1 LVEVKLMTL
10 TWIAAISL
18 LALIL
23 VLLVVPALD
32 VRLSRRVAN
41 PIVLAALLLALALA
55 ISNGIGYAEDPD
67 VAEVLGVISGVLV
80 AAGLFVVALAAARF
94 AAGDDIGS
102 LGAASRTTNED
113 RAGLI

>member
-1 LVEVKLMTL
+1 MTL

-23 VLLVVPALD
+23 VLLIVPALD

-55 ISNGIGYAEDPD
+55 IDNGNGYTEDRD
-67 VAEVLGVISGVLV
+67 VIQVLGVISGVLV

-94 AAGDDIGS
+94 AAGDDVGS
-102 LGAASRTTNED
+102 LSSMTSRTPGEE
-113 RAGLI
+113 RVGLV